1 MEECELCGRQ
11 LKDVYVIDVENVEMR
26 VCAACAKG
34 KRVLRTEMEKP
45 AQRRGSPGPAP
56 MPQRP
61 AREEDMALIEGYG
74 GAIRNARERMKLPIK
89 VLAEMINEKEH
100 YLQRVEEEK
109 TEPTMA
115 LTKKLEKALS
125 IKLTEEPHEE
135 GRVQTRRATE
145 ATLGEFV
152 KEE

>member
-34 KRVLRTEMEKP
+34 KRVLRTEMERP
-45 AQRRGSPGPAP
+45 AQKRGNPAA
-56 MPQRP
+56 MPSRP
-61 AREEDMALIEGYG
+61 AREEDMVLIEGYG
-74 GAIRNARERMKLPIK
+74 SAIHNARERMKLPIK

-109 TEPTMA
+109 TEPTVA

-125 IKLTEEPHEE
+125 IKLTEEPRGE
-135 GRVQTRRATE
+135 GRIQTKKATE